1 MLRLESIQHTV
12 YPSGP
17 EQSRPH
23 TPAQTKTSRIAASCL
38 VLTFAL
44 EHFTD
49 VVFFFHQN
57 FRLHRVEPCCARNGP
72 ALEWG
77 KVPAALPSRGSR

>member
-1 MLRLESIQHTV
+1 MFRLESIQHTV

-23 TPAQTKTSRIAASCL
+23 TPGQTKTSRNAASRL

-49 VVFFFHQN
+49 VVFCFFPPE
-57 FRLHRVEPCCARNGP
+57 L
-72 ALEWG
+72 
-77 KVPAALPSRGSR
+77 